1 MHRVTY
7 YNDVTIED
15 IPDGQ
20 TLLDASIRNRIP
32 HLHQCGGRGRCTT
45 CRVQIL
51 DGISHVSP
59 RNPIE
64 QKFVNQRGWDE
75 FTRLACQTKVHGA
88 VVIRRLLDNPQD
100 IIVLDLDE
108 LHGVAA
114 GEGKELELA
123 ILFSDIRNFTTHS
136 EKNLPYD
143 VVHMLNRHFVAAAE
157 PVLNNNGF
165 IDKYIGDGILAVFG
179 TRDESPANTCRNAVR
194 AALGMQ
200 DAAQRLSPVF
210 EHEFNMSLRIGIGI
224 HFGTAILG
232 RTGHPGKRQT
242 TVIGDTVNMASRIE
256 SMTKELGVPI
266 LVSDSVV
273 GHLPGALRLGPPTEA
288 LLKGRAESIFVYPCE
303 GFNEP
308 ETILLVQSSFARV
321 SARSRE
327 FGERFYA
334 ILFKA
339 NPELRPLFQSD
350 LAGQMKMFASM
361 LTSLVKG
368 LNRMQEIVGG
378 LRELGKRHRD
388 YKIAH
393 TDYDKI
399 LRALLWTLEEFL
411 ADDFT
416 PEIRHAWI
424 TVYGMIAETMIEA
437 AEDELQS

>member
-1 MHRVTY
+1 MPRVTY
-7 YNDVTIED
+7 SHDVTVEAHE
-15 IPDGQ
+15 GQ
-20 TLLDASIRNRIP
+20 TLLDVSIRNRIP
-32 HLHQCGGRGRCTT
+32 HHHQCGAQARCTT

-51 DGISHVSP
+51 EGISHVSP

-64 QKFVNQRGWDE
+64 QRVVNQRGWDE

-88 VVIRRLLDNPQD
+88 VVIRRLLDNSQD

-114 GEGKELELA
+114 GEGKGLELA

-165 IDKYIGDGILAVFG
+165 IDKYIGDGILAAFG

-210 EHEFNMSLRIGIGI
+210 EQEFNLPLRIGIGI
-224 HFGTAILG
+224 HFGTVILG
-232 RTGHPGKRQT
+232 RIGHPGKRQI

-256 SMTKELGVPI
+256 SMTKELGVPL

-273 GHLPGALRLGPPTEA
+273 AHLPGALRLGPPTEA
-288 LLKGRAESIFVYPCE
+288 LLKGRAGSTLLYPCE
-303 GFNEP
+303 GFSEP
-308 ETILLVQSSFARV
+308 DTILLVQSSFDRV
-321 SARSRE
+321 AVRSKE

-334 ILFKA
+334 NLFKA
-339 NPELRPLFQSD
+339 NPEMRSLFQND
-350 LAGQMKMFASM
+350 LAAQTKMLVSM

-368 LNRMQEIVGG
+368 LNRLHEIEGG
-378 LRELGKRHRD
+378 LRELGKRHRG
-388 YKIAH
+388 YKITP
-393 TDYDKI
+393 TDYDKVA
-399 LRALLWTLEEFL
+399 RALLLTLEEFI
-411 ADDFT
+411 DT
-416 PEIRHAWI
+416 
-424 TVYGMIAETMIEA
+424 
-437 AEDELQS
+437 

>member
-1 MHRVTY
+1 MHSVTY
-7 YNDVTIED
+7 FHDVTVENV
-15 IPDGQ
+15 PDDQ
-20 TLLDASIRNRIP
+20 TLLDVSIRQRIP
-32 HLHQCGGRGRCTT
+32 HLHQCGARGRCTT

-51 DGISHVSP
+51 DGVSHVSP

-64 QKFVNQRGWDE
+64 QEVASKRGWDE
-75 FTRLACQTKVHGA
+75 FTRLACQTRVHGD

-123 ILFSDIRNFTTHS
+123 VLFSDIRNFATHS

-143 VVHMLNRHFVAAAE
+143 VVHMLNRHFVAVAE

-165 IDKYIGDGILAVFG
+165 IDKYIGDGILAAFG
-179 TRDESPANTCRNAVR
+179 TRDESPTNTCRNAVR

-200 DAAQRLSPVF
+200 DAAQRLCPVF
-210 EHEFNMSLRIGIGI
+210 EQDFNMSLRIGIGI
-224 HFGTAILG
+224 HFGTVILG
-232 RTGHPGKRQT
+232 RIGHPGKRQI
-242 TVIGDTVNMASRIE
+242 TVIGDTVNMAGRIE
-256 SMTKELGVPI
+256 SMTKEFDVPI

-273 GHLPGALRLGPPTEA
+273 AHLPGALRLGPPTEA
-288 LLKGRAESIFVYPCE
+288 QLKGRGESISLYPCE
-303 GFNEP
+303 GFSESD
-308 ETILLVQSSFARV
+308 TIFLVQSSFNYV

-334 ILFKA
+334 MLFKA
-339 NPELRPLFQSD
+339 NPELRPLFHND
-350 LAGQMKMFASM
+350 LTIQAKMFVALLS
-361 LTSLVKG
+361 SLVKG
-368 LNRMQEIVGG
+368 LNRMQEIAGG
-378 LRELGKRHRD
+378 LRELGKRHRE
-388 YKIAH
+388 YKVTP

-424 TVYGMIAETMIEA
+424 TVYGTIAETMIDA
-437 AEDELQS
+437 AQN